1 MKIVFFGTP
10 AFAAEYLQALIN
22 EPLFDVIAVVAQ
34 PDEPVGRKQVL
45 TPPPTKVLAQAH
57 NIPVLQPT
65 KLKDAEF
72 PTADAYVVVAYGRII
87 PQRVLDIPRYGCSN
101 VHPSLLPQ
109 LRGPSP
115 IIAAV
120 AEGLHETGVSIMRL
134 DADMDH
140 GPILAQTIISMSAE
154 ETTLSLTQKVV
165 DVGVPLLID
174 TLRTLEHVTP
184 QEQDHA
190 AATYCHLLT
199 REDGRID
206 WQQPAATIDAKVRAY
221 NPWPGTFTT
230 WTRNGQPMPVKIFR
244 TSLTGST
251 LPPGEVHIEGATL
264 LVGTGTTTLRI
275 EELQPA
281 TGKRMDAAAFI
292 RGYGTNLRKQ

>member
-10 AFAAEYLQALIN
+10 AFAAEYLQALIGD
-22 EPLFDVIAVVAQ
+22 PLFDVIAVVAQ

-57 NIPVLQPT
+57 GIPVLQPT
-65 KLKDAEF
+65 KLRDAAF
-72 PTADAYVVVAYGRII
+72 PAADAYVVVAYGRII
-87 PQRVLDIPRYGCSN
+87 PQRVLDIPRYGCIN
-101 VHPSLLPQ
+101 VHPSLLPR

-120 AEGLHETGVSIMRL
+120 AEGLRETGVSIMRL

-140 GPILAQTIISMSAE
+140 GPLLAQTSISMSAE

-174 TLRTLEHVTP
+174 TLRTIEHVTP
-184 QEQDHA
+184 KEQDHA

-206 WQQPAATIDAKVRAY
+206 WQQPAAVIDAHVRAY

-230 WTRNGQPMPVKIFR
+230 WTRNDAPLPVKIFAVR
-244 TSLTGST
+244 HTDVT
-251 LPPGEVHIEGATL
+251 LAPGDVRCDADTL
-264 LVGTGTTTLRI
+264 LVGTGTTALAI
-275 EELQPA
+275 LELQPA
-281 TGKRMDAAAFI
+281 SGKRMDTAAFV
-292 RGYGTNLRKQ
+292 RGYGTGLHGA

>member
-34 PDEPVGRKQVL
+34 PDEPVGRKQLL

-87 PQRVLDIPRYGCSN
+87 PQRVLDIPSYGCIN

-120 AEGLHETGVSIMRL
+120 AEGLRETGVTIMRL

-140 GPILAQTIISMSAE
+140 GPLLAQTIIPMSAE
-154 ETTLSLTQKVV
+154 ETTTSLTQKVV

-174 TLRTLEHVTP
+174 TLRTIEHVTP

-206 WQQPAATIDAKVRAY
+206 WQQPAAVIDAHVRAY

-230 WTRNGQPMPVKIFR
+230 WTRNNAPLPVKIFAVR
-244 TSLTGST
+244 ST
-251 LPPGEVHIEGATL
+251 DVTLAPGDVHCDTDTL
-264 LVGTGTTTLRI
+264 LVGTGTTALAI
-275 EELQPA
+275 LELQPA
-281 TGKRMDAAAFI
+281 SGKRMDTAAFV
-292 RGYGTNLRKQ
+292 RGYGTGLHGA